1 MRISLLRISL
11 LRISLLRFFK
21 TFQKYLAYAFLG
33 LFISLL
39 RFLYLT
45 NATFSQVQKSH
56 KARTFCCIQFLS
68 TPTTK
73 AAQQQTHQGHPAI
86 EYQIFLR
93 NFIVLLQI
101 IYFDTF
107 QVYILNKAQI
117 DPVLDKVKAQFDEIS
132 GKVFAMIPQ
141 AKPAEKTE

>member
-1 MRISLLRISL
+1 MRLLPRPKSRIRQGPSV
-11 LRISLLRFFK
+11 
-21 TFQKYLAYAFLG
+21 
-33 LFISLL
+33 
-39 RFLYLT
+39 
-45 NATFSQVQKSH
+45 FSFCQHQQLKQLN
-56 KARTFCCIQFLS
+56 KRT
-68 TPTTK
+68 
-73 AAQQQTHQGHPAI
+73 THPGHPAI

-101 IYFDTF
+101 IYFNTF